1 MSKLKIAIIQDAV
14 STSVAKELLLANYDV
29 KFLSNESFNLN
40 RESIFKEC
48 QIVWIHVGTV
58 IHGEDLRYLNSKSIL
73 VTTSTGTTHIP
84 NEVITFLGSRF
95 ISLKSEKDLLSTIT
109 STAELAFTFI
119 LMGLTNLQLAVN
131 DVKKGNWNRVENF
144 RPKQVA
150 SAQIGII
157 GYGRLGK
164 MVSSY
169 GRTICS
175 RVLVWDID
183 ESARAEA
190 AKEGFHV
197 TSSLAELLSSCDAV
211 SIHASTR
218 SGEEPI
224 ITKETL
230 SQSQGGLVLVN
241 TSRGLLVDEES
252 VLWGLNIGLLNF
264 YFADVLEC
272 EDLGKPITSSNL
284 WKASL
289 QDIRIVITPH
299 IGGASKDAIEKCEM
313 QILNRLGKRIQL
325 GSNKP

>member
-1 MSKLKIAIIQDAV
+1 MAVIQDAV
-14 STSVAKELLLANYDV
+14 SATVTKELLRTNYDV
-29 KFLSNESFNLN
+29 KFLSNEYFNFN

-58 IHGEDLRYLNSKSIL
+58 IQTEDLRFLNDKSIL
-73 VTTSTGTTHIP
+73 VTTSTGTTHIA

-95 ISLKSEKDLLSTIT
+95 ISLKSEKELLSTIT

-119 LMGLTNLQLAVN
+119 LMGLTNFQRAAN
-131 DVKKGNWNRVENF
+131 DVKNGNWDRVKNF

-175 RVLVWDID
+175 KVLVWDID
-183 ESARAEA
+183 ELARAEA
-190 AKEGFHV
+190 AKDGFHI

-252 VLWGLNIGLLNF
+252 VLWGLNNGLLNF

-272 EDLGKPITSSNL
+272 EDSGKPITSSNL

-299 IGGASKDAIEKCEM
+299 IGGASKDAIEKCEI
-313 QILNRLGKRIQL
+313 QILNRLGVQRSI
-325 GSNKP
+325 GFE

>member
-1 MSKLKIAIIQDAV
+1 LSKLKIAIIQDAV

-58 IHGEDLRYLNSKSIL
+58 IHREDLRFLNNKSVL
-73 VTTSTGTTHIP
+73 VTTSTGTTHIA

-109 STAELAFTFI
+109 STAELAFAFI
-119 LMGLTNLQLAVN
+119 LMGLTNLQRAVN
-131 DVKKGNWNRVENF
+131 DVKNGNWNRVENF

-175 RVLVWDID
+175 KVLVWDID

-190 AKEGFHV
+190 AKDGFHV
-197 TSSLAELLSSCDAV
+197 TSSLTELLSSCDAV

-230 SQSQGGLVLVN
+230 SQSQRGLVLVN

-252 VLWGLNIGLLNF
+252 VLWGLNNGLLNF

-299 IGGASKDAIEKCEM
+299 IGGASKDAIEKCEI
-313 QILNRLGKRIQL
+313 QILNRLGAQRSI
-325 GSNKP
+325 GFE

>member
-1 MSKLKIAIIQDAV
+1 MAVIQDAV
-14 STSVAKELLLANYDV
+14 STTVTKELLRTNYDV
-29 KFLSNESFNLN
+29 KFLSNEYFNFN

-48 QIVWIHVGTV
+48 QIVWIHVETV
-58 IHGEDLRYLNSKSIL
+58 IQMEDLRFLNDKSIL
-73 VTTSTGTTHIP
+73 VTTSTGTTHIA

-95 ISLKSEKDLLSTIT
+95 ISLNGEKELLSTIT

-119 LMGLTNLQLAVN
+119 LMGLTNFQRSAN
-131 DVKKGNWNRVENF
+131 DVKNGNWDRVKNF
-144 RPKQVA
+144 RLKQVA
-150 SAQIGII
+150 CAQIGII

-175 RVLVWDID
+175 KVLVWDID
-183 ESARAEA
+183 ESARVEA
-190 AKEGFHV
+190 ASDGFQV
-197 TSSLAELLSSCDAV
+197 TSSLIELLSSCDAV

-230 SQSQGGLVLVN
+230 AQSQRGLVLVN

-252 VLWGLNIGLLNF
+252 VLWGLNNGFLNF

-272 EDLGKPITSSNL
+272 EDLGKPITSSYL

-299 IGGASKDAIEKCEM
+299 IGGASKDAVEKCEV
-313 QILNRLGKRIQL
+313 QILNRLDAQL
-325 GSNKP
+325 SLGLK

>member
-1 MSKLKIAIIQDAV
+1 MAVIQDAV
-14 STSVAKELLLANYDV
+14 SATVTKELLRTNYDV
-29 KFLSNESFNLN
+29 KFLSNEYFNFN

-58 IHGEDLRYLNSKSIL
+58 IQTEDLRFLNDKSIL
-73 VTTSTGTTHIP
+73 VTTSTGTTHIA

-95 ISLKSEKDLLSTIT
+95 ISLKSEKELLSTIT

-119 LMGLTNLQLAVN
+119 LMGLTNFQRAAN
-131 DVKKGNWNRVENF
+131 DVKNGNWDRVKNF

-175 RVLVWDID
+175 KVLVWDID
-183 ESARAEA
+183 EPARAEA
-190 AKEGFHV
+190 AKDGFHI

-252 VLWGLNIGLLNF
+252 VLWGLNNGLLNF

-272 EDLGKPITSSNL
+272 EDSGKPITSSNL

-299 IGGASKDAIEKCEM
+299 IGGASKDAIEKCEI
-313 QILNRLGKRIQL
+313 QILNRLGAQRSI
-325 GSNKP
+325 GFE

>member
-1 MSKLKIAIIQDAV
+1 MAVIQDAV
-14 STSVAKELLLANYDV
+14 SATVTKELLRTNYDV
-29 KFLSNESFNLN
+29 KFLSNEYFNFN
-40 RESIFKEC
+40 RESIFQEC

-58 IHGEDLRYLNSKSIL
+58 IQTEDLRFLNDKSIL
-73 VTTSTGTTHIP
+73 VTTSTGTTHIA

-95 ISLKSEKDLLSTIT
+95 ISLKSEKELLSTIT

-119 LMGLTNLQLAVN
+119 LMGLTNFQRAAN
-131 DVKKGNWNRVENF
+131 DVKNGNWDRVKNF
-144 RPKQVA
+144 RLKQVA

-175 RVLVWDID
+175 KVLVWDID

-190 AKEGFHV
+190 AKDGFHI

-252 VLWGLNIGLLNF
+252 VLWGLNNGLLNF

-299 IGGASKDAIEKCEM
+299 IGGASKDAIEKCEI
-313 QILNRLGKRIQL
+313 QILNRLGAQPSI
-325 GSNKP
+325 GFE

>member
-1 MSKLKIAIIQDAV
+1 MAVIQDAV
-14 STSVAKELLLANYDV
+14 SATVTKELLRTNYDV
-29 KFLSNESFNLN
+29 KFLSNEYFNFN
-40 RESIFKEC
+40 RESIFQEC

-58 IHGEDLRYLNSKSIL
+58 IQTEDLRFLNDKSIL
-73 VTTSTGTTHIP
+73 VTTSTGTTHIA

-95 ISLKSEKDLLSTIT
+95 ISLKSEKELLSTIT

-119 LMGLTNLQLAVN
+119 LMGLTNFQRAAN
-131 DVKKGNWNRVENF
+131 DVKNGNWDRVKNF
-144 RPKQVA
+144 RLKQVA

-175 RVLVWDID
+175 KVLVWDID
-183 ESARAEA
+183 ESVRAEA

-252 VLWGLNIGLLNF
+252 VLWGLNNGLLNF

-299 IGGASKDAIEKCEM
+299 IGGASKDAIEKCEI
-313 QILNRLGKRIQL
+313 QILNRLGTQCSL
-325 GSNKP
+325 GFE